1 MIGRRIRVE
10 ARLTAGLLSLLS
22 VEIFGCR
29 AAPPEP
35 PPVLNDLPAFSLTER
50 NGEEV
55 TKSSLAGRPFVADF
69 IFTRCSLVCPRL
81 TARMKEL
88 EKALPT
94 ESRAR
99 LLSISVDPDYD
110 TPEVLQRYAETWH
123 IAGDRWLLATGE
135 RGAIRDLVRRGFL
148 LPVEE
153 QPEIREMPILHS
165 SRFALVDAQGRLRA
179 TYEAFEEDALERL
192 LADLAALERAAPGG
206 A

>member
-1 MIGRRIRVE
+1 MIAQCRRVSA
-10 ARLTAGLLSLLS
+10 ARATLWLGMLA
-22 VEIFGCR
+22 VAVAGCR
-29 AAPPEP
+29 PAAPAPL
-35 PPVLNDLPAFSLTER
+35 PVLNELPDFSLTER
-50 NGEEV
+50 SGAEV
-55 TKSSLAGRPFVADF
+55 TKSSLAGRPVVVDF

-88 EKALPT
+88 ERALPAA
-94 ESRAR
+94 SRAR

-110 TPEVLQRYAETWH
+110 TPEILQRYAETWH
-123 IAGDRWLLATGE
+123 LAGDRWLFATGE
-135 RGAIRDLVRRGFL
+135 RQAIRELVRRGFL

-153 QPEIREMPILHS
+153 QPEIPEMPILHS

>member
-1 MIGRRIRVE
+1 MIARRIRAV
-10 ARLTAGLLSLLS
+10 ASVAGLPLALVWGAL
-22 VEIFGCR
+22 FGCSPAPR
-29 AAPPEP
+29 AAPP
-35 PPVLNDLPAFSLTER
+35 VINDLPVFSLTER
-50 NGEEV
+50 SGEEV

-88 EKALPT
+88 ERALPPA
-94 ESRAR
+94 SRAR
-99 LLSISVDPDYD
+99 LLSITVDPDYD

-123 IAGDRWLLATGE
+123 LAGDRWLLATGE
-135 RGAIRDLVRRGFL
+135 RDAIRELVRRGFL

-153 QPEIREMPILHS
+153 QPEVAEMPILHS

-179 TYEAFEEDALERL
+179 TYEAFEKDALARL
-192 LADLAALERAAPGG
+192 LADLAALEAAAPGG